1 VLLMPRRRSSWQIGK
16 SPARWQFLDSL
27 DRLNPVTLA
36 AMRYILAILS
46 FVIAAPPLA
55 YAALVGYQ
63 LTQVFQYSELDFSEP
78 EIRFAFVLLG
88 GSLLIGFVFVV
99 AGVAMLIIKPRR
111 E

>member
-1 VLLMPRRRSSWQIGK
+1 
-16 SPARWQFLDSL
+16 
-27 DRLNPVTLA
+27 
-36 AMRYILAILS
+36 MRYVLAILS

-63 LTQVFQYSELDFSEP
+63 LIQVFQYSELDFSEP
-78 EIRFAFVLLG
+78 EIRFALLLFG
-88 GSLLIGFVFVV
+88 GSMLIGFVFVV